1 MALAGGGGATRWACG
16 RGRAPVNDLV
26 TRQTTLRLPPEPEVP
41 AKPAERA
48 KPADRPEPVVQARLD
63 PPTGPPP
70 PTDPPPLS
78 EPAIPAAEAE
88 QDRPVGQRDRDEYSH
103 LTPLLLEHAASAADA
118 PRRREL
124 RDQLIT
130 GFLPV
135 ARHLA
140 GRFAQ
145 RGVPLEDLVQIATLG
160 LINAVDRFDPE
171 RGREFLAFAIP
182 TIQGELRRYFR
193 DHSWSVRVPRRL
205 KELHLSINTATAELT
220 QSMGRAPRPSEL
232 AARLGISR
240 EEVLEGLAAS
250 AGYASQSLD
259 QVLTEGE
266 DRATLAD
273 LLGRSD
279 ARLESVEAYQ
289 TLRILLDQ
297 LPARERT
304 ILVLRF
310 FENQTQSSIAA
321 QVGISQMHVSRLLA
335 NSLSRLRAHLRED
348 ELAG

>member
-1 MALAGGGGATRWACG
+1 
-16 RGRAPVNDLV
+16 
-26 TRQTTLRLPPEPEVP
+26 VP
-41 AKPAERA
+41 AKPTEQA
-48 KPADRPEPVVQARLD
+48 KPAEQSEPVAQAQPAEQAEPVAQAQPD
-63 PPTGPPP
+63 PPTGPPTP
-70 PTDPPPLS
+70 SDPVTR
-78 EPAIPAAEAE
+78 AADAE
-88 QDRPVGQRDRDEYSH
+88 RDRPVGERDRDEYSH

-145 RGVPLEDLVQIATLG
+145 RGVPLEDLVQIATVG

-205 KELHLSINTATAELT
+205 KELRLSINTATAELT
-220 QSMGRAPRPSEL
+220 QSLGRAPRPSEL
-232 AARLGISR
+232 AARLDISR

-279 ARLESVEAYQ
+279 SRLESVEAYQ
-289 TLRILLDQ
+289 TLRTLLQ
-297 LPARERT
+297 HLPARERT

>member
-1 MALAGGGGATRWACG
+1 MAVAGGVGSTRVAPGSAEPPADRRPGQAVFQPRATGPSPEPR
-16 RGRAPVNDLV
+16 
-26 TRQTTLRLPPEPEVP
+26 PEPEP
-41 AKPAERA
+41 TEER
-48 KPADRPEPVVQARLD
+48 DD
-63 PPTGPPP
+63 G
-70 PTDPPPLS
+70 
-78 EPAIPAAEAE
+78 
-88 QDRPVGQRDRDEYSH
+88 EYAH
-103 LTPLLLEHAASAADA
+103 LTPLLLELASAAADD
-118 PRRREL
+118 PRRRPL

-130 GFLPV
+130 GYLPV

-160 LINAVDRFDPE
+160 LINAVDRYDPE

-220 QSMGRAPRPSEL
+220 QSLGRAPRPSEL
-232 AARLGISR
+232 ATRLGISR
-240 EEVLEGLAAS
+240 EEVLEGLVAS

-289 TLRILLDQ
+289 ALRALLDE

-321 QVGISQMHVSRLLA
+321 RVGISQMHVSRLLA
-335 NSLSRLRAHLRED
+335 NSLSRLRGHLRDD
-348 ELAG
+348 EWTG